1 MASDTDPAARPAP
14 NGEQPAA
21 APRVEVV
28 HAAGKPAEWV
38 GAVVG
43 DLLRRTRGALFVTRS
58 SSAQYQVVRQV
69 APAATYHPRS
79 GLVVARRCDL
89 PPAGS
94 IAVVTAGTSDLPVAE
109 EAAVAA
115 EALGMRVE
123 RLTDVG
129 VAGHHR
135 LLAHRRLLQEVDC
148 VVVVAGMEGAL
159 ATLVTALVACP
170 VIAVPTS
177 VGYGTSFGGL
187 AALLAML
194 SSCNPGMTVVNVDNG
209 VGAAVAALRIVQ
221 PRTGRPAESL
231 TLKPAAPASPSKPWW
246 QVAG

>member
-1 MASDTDPAARPAP
+1 MAPRGDPAARPGP
-14 NGEQPAA
+14 NGDHPAA
-21 APRVEVV
+21 APRIEVV
-28 HAAGKPAEWV
+28 RACGKAPEWV
-38 GAVVG
+38 ATVVRE
-43 DLLRRTRGALFVTRS
+43 LLRRTQGALFVTRS
-58 SSAQYQVVRQV
+58 SSAQYQVVRGV
-69 APAATYHPRS
+69 APAASYHPRA
-79 GLVVARRCDL
+79 GLVVVRSSNQS
-89 PPAGS
+89 PAGG

-135 LLAHRRLLQEVDC
+135 LLAQRRLLQEVDC

-194 SSCNPGMTVVNVDNG
+194 SSCNPGMAVVNVDDG
-209 VGAAVAALRIVQ
+209 VGAAAAAWRIVQ
-221 PRTGRPAESL
+221 PRAGRPAAPL
-231 TLKPAAPASPSKPWW
+231 TLKPAAPAAPSRPWW
-246 QVAG
+246 QAAG